1 MIWGSAKVRRTKITG
16 NFYFWFLIYSR
27 KNNYPFLG
35 KGRRCSLLQKH
46 LNVNIFRGADSR
58 KPLLR
63 RDIITVAHPPRETIY
78 ASVDPEK
85 PFPPFF
91 LPLTPF
97 PQICFFSWPTY
108 REEENEEGGL
118 RRKEEL
124 DWNGKG
130 GSFFPIW
137 SAGVRALTVILRT

>member
-16 NFYFWFLIYSR
+16 NFDFWFLIYSR

-63 RDIITVAHPPRETIY
+63 RDIITVAHPRETIY

-91 LPLTPF
+91 PPSH
-97 PQICFFSWPTY
+97 PIPTNLLFLVAY